1 MSAEK
6 YNYWKDKLKNT
17 DALDVL
23 LNPVISHELDL
34 EARKAMHASF
44 GGLGPT
50 LKAKKEID
58 MEHGKNPFG
67 EALVEFLNA
76 VEAMREAQKYYFK
89 TRNSDDLK
97 RSKELERKVDNMVAY
112 IRKPKL
118 F

>member
-23 LNPVISHELDL
+23 LNPEISHKLDL

-44 GGLGPT
+44 GVFGPT
-50 LKAKKEID
+50 LKAKKAID
-58 MEHGKNPFG
+58 MEQDKNPFG
-67 EALVEFLNA
+67 EALVEFFNV
-76 VEAMREAQKYYFK
+76 VEEMREVQKSYFK

-97 RSKELERKVDNMVAY
+97 RSKELERKVDDMIAY
-112 IRKPKL
+112 IRRPNL